1 MEIIKKLLKEK
12 LFYVVLGII
21 FLINSAMN
29 INKSQNADLL
39 DEYYSHKAVAKDT
52 VTGLDIEGEEGLAN
66 AKTRR
71 DSIIDYALQ
80 LQGVPYKYA
89 GKGPSSFDCS
99 GFTCYVF
106 RNFNVSLPASSQLQ
120 SKFGEEIDTK
130 EVQKGDILIFKSPTK
145 GVNRVG
151 HVGIAIANNNG
162 KISFIHSST
171 SRGVVIDSLAHR
183 HYNARYMGAR
193 RVLQDD

>member
-1 MEIIKKLLKEK
+1 MEIIKKLLREK
-12 LFYVVLGII
+12 LFYVVLVII

-39 DEYYSHKAVAKDT
+39 NDYYHPTSMVRDT
-52 VTGLDIEGEEGLAN
+52 TNGIEVEEGY
-66 AKTRR
+66 AKNRR
-71 DSIIDYALQ
+71 DSIINYALR
-80 LQGVPYKYA
+80 LKGVPYRYA
-89 GKGPSSFDCS
+89 AKGPSAFDCS

-106 RNFNVSLPASSQLQ
+106 KNFNISLPASSQLQ
-120 SKFGEEIDTK
+120 SEFGEEIDTN
-130 EVQKGDILIFKSPTK
+130 EVRKGDILIFKSPSK

-151 HVGIAIANNNG
+151 HVGIAISNNNG

-171 SRGVVIDSLAHR
+171 SRGVVIDSLSHR

-193 RVLQDD
+193 RVLHDD